1 METATKEI
9 YQKYTLLISQ
19 ETNITLYDDIYT
31 SPLYGWQISHII
43 CKRKNF
49 NFDFTH

>member
-31 SPLYGWQISHII
+31 SPLYGWQFHILFARE
-43 CKRKNF
+43 KF
-49 NFDFTH
+49 